1 MISVCICTY
10 NRSQGLRRTLDSLAG
25 QRGIDLGTVE
35 VLVVDNNC
43 TDDTPT
49 WWKSSGEVCRS
60 VGLGNRSKV
69 SLTLATRQWRTS
81 EVTSFCSLMTTCG

>member
-1 MISVCICTY
+1 MRVAPFTVAAERRAIAERVMISVCICTY

-49 WWKSSGEVCRS
+49 WWKSSGKFADPS
-60 VGLGNRSKV
+60 G
-69 SLTLATRQWRTS
+69 
-81 EVTSFCSLMTTCG
+81 